1 MSIAGSA
8 RGQDGAEPAGGAESA
23 TTGSAAEFAGPAAE
37 FAAAADA
44 DPGVEPGLGS
54 AQPAAPLRG
63 SASLVGSLLI
73 YTLLRV
79 ALVAVLTAVLMFFM
93 PLIVAL
99 LFAIIVQLP
108 LSWLMFARPRRRLND
123 AMAQSSANRRAE
135 RAKLQSALTGAEPP
149 PPANP

>member
-1 MSIAGSA
+1 MDIAGSA
-8 RGQDGAEPAGGAESA
+8 RGQDGAEPASGADSVTA
-23 TTGSAAEFAGPAAE
+23 GAAVEFAG
-37 FAAAADA
+37 AAAAGA
-44 DPGVEPGLGS
+44 GAERAAGS
-54 AQPAAPLRG
+54 VQPVAPLRG

-79 ALVAVLTAVLMFFM
+79 GLVAVLTAVLMFFM

-108 LSWLMFARPRRRLND
+108 LSWLLFAGPRRRLND
-123 AMAQSSANRRAE
+123 AMAQSSAKRRAE
-135 RAKLQSALTGAEPP
+135 RAKLQSALSGAEPP

>member
-1 MSIAGSA
+1 MDIAGSA
-8 RGQDGAEPAGGAESA
+8 RGQDGAEPASSRDSA
-23 TTGSAAEFAGPAAE
+23 TTGSAAEFADPAA
-37 FAAAADA
+37 ANAGIGNA
-44 DPGVEPGLGS
+44 PGTGS
-54 AQPAAPLRG
+54 TQPAAPLRG

-79 ALVAVLTAVLMFFM
+79 ALVALLTGVLMFFM

-108 LSWLMFARPRRRLND
+108 LSWLMFAGPRRRLND